1 MEYVFPSSYKH
12 IHEYTC
18 ERSYVD
24 SLCAKPQTHSFP
36 SVFLSTGRVVC
47 VDVYPKH
54 SALFLVNFR
63 CHNCEKRH
71 KAAAQRPTANSLL
84 NCECDEIAWL
94 PRTAHTNTLSSKCH
108 SVCAIR
114 RDNSSVPFIFVWM
127 HSNAMWINE
136 SQINCENARM
146 LLQKR
151 RVLEMLFKRDQI
163 DQCIRWTTYGLLANG
178 RPPFSVHTFYENA
191 NSHFFLCRSSS
202 SFAPICCLLSMWA
215 RRWLSIIIPSTSSQL
230 WAIEKGQKP
239 AAIKKY
245 FRSKVLIA
253 CFFFYFV
260 SQFNVRRCWL
270 PCA

>member
-1 MEYVFPSSYKH
+1 M
-12 IHEYTC
+12 
-18 ERSYVD
+18 
-24 SLCAKPQTHSFP
+24 
-36 SVFLSTGRVVC
+36 C

-163 DQCIRWTTYGLLANG
+163 DVCVRWTTYGLLANG

-191 NSHFFLCRSSS
+191 NSHFFS
-202 SFAPICCLLSMWA
+202 
-215 RRWLSIIIPSTSSQL
+215 LSIEFIICSHLLFALNVSSQMAFDYYSIDLVTAVGNRKRPETSSD
-230 WAIEKGQKP
+230 
-239 AAIKKY
+239 
-245 FRSKVLIA
+245 
-253 CFFFYFV
+253 
-260 SQFNVRRCWL
+260 
-270 PCA
+270 